1 MKISVKLA
9 TAMVAVVVGLTG
21 CKSVNEVLRTDI
33 TELDTLFK
41 EKYWAVIPG
50 ATPEMPA
57 AQAEGKCNTIARAEA
72 RRAMALMQSDLNN
85 RFKPLPK
92 TYTTEGQC
100 LRTGGLINCSAT
112 TTGGVDPM
120 VQSMQNAQR
129 GMQSSFGSIG
139 VKRAARRGFK
149 DCMRGAGYEQKY
161 R

>member
-9 TAMVAVVVGLTG
+9 TALAVVVVGMTG
-21 CKSVNEVLRTDI
+21 CK
-33 TELDTLFK
+33 TLEQDWSQLQSDLGLK

-50 ATPEMPA
+50 ATPEMPV
-57 AQAEGKCNTIARAEA
+57 AQAEPKCAIMAENA
-72 RRAMALMQSDLNN
+72 GRRAMSQYQSQLNSQY
-85 RFKPLPK
+85 KPLPK

-100 LRTGGLINCSAT
+100 IRTGGLINCSAT
-112 TTGGVDPM
+112 TTGGVDPI

-139 VKRAARRGFK
+139 IKAGAQRK
-149 DCMRGAGYEQKY
+149 YIDCMKAAGYEQKY

>member
-1 MKISVKLA
+1 MKVSVKLA

-21 CKSVNEVLRTDI
+21 CK
-33 TELDTLFK
+33 TLEQEWSQFEADLGLK

-50 ATPEMPA
+50 ATPEMPV
-57 AQAEGKCNTIARAEA
+57 AQAEGKCSTIARAEA

-100 LRTGGLINCSAT
+100 IRTAGNLYNCSAT

-129 GMQSSFGSIG
+129 GMQASIG
-139 VKRAARRGFK
+139 SLGVKSAARGSFK
-149 DCMRGAGYEQKY
+149 DRMKAAGYEQKY